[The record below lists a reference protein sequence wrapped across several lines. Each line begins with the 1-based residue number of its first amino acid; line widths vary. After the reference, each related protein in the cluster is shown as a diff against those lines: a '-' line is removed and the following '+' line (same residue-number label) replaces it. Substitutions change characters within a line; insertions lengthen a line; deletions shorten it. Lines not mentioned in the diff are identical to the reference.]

1 MSVPTHNLYDF
12 VHQATKRKFFLMYF
26 YPWGSRG
33 IENICHYQT
42 SKDFFDGPNG
52 IATQDRVVLPSLL
65 SKDMNHRLASQVH
78 PVILCHDQEPL
89 NFDLYLPDS
98 DLMNHYSN
106 LYNQQREL
114 YLAERIKNLNLRA
127 CNPAALQEK
136 WILLHSELNS
146 PQLTHYENTGA
157 FIGAYW
163 WSHAIIA
170 RDWYRFAEYDKTLQ
184 NNTNYSKLFLTY
196 CRGTT
201 GSRQYR
207 KDFLQQLDQ
216 FKLTDQCVFQ
226 SLHNRSCGS
235 ESSAVYESDDINA
248 TAISVVLETVF
259 DQRIHLTEKI
269 LRPIACGHPFILAA
283 GSGSLSLL
291 KKYGFK
297 TFSPYIDETY
307 DSIIDDQSRLS
318 AVVAAMT
325 KFKNL
330 EPQYQTYAL
339 ESCREIA
346 KFNQNHFFSNDFFKN
361 VVDELSTN
369 VEQAHQSHTN
379 LLDFETWWKERKWQR
394 SVNPKGVRVFD
405 AESKFN
411 SELVRSYRCLRRSV

>member
-1 MSVPTHNLYDF
+1 
-12 VHQATKRKFFLMYF
+12 MYF
-26 YPWGSRG
+26 YPWGSRE

-42 SKDFFDGPNG
+42 SKEFFDGSNG
-52 IATQDRVVLPSLL
+52 ISINDRMCLPTLL
-65 SKDMNHRLASQVH
+65 PRDMNHRLASQIQ
-78 PVILCHDQEPL
+78 PIILCHDQEPL

-98 DLMNHYSN
+98 DLMNQYST
-106 LYNQQREL
+106 LYNQQRKL
-114 YLAERIKNLNLRA
+114 YLTDRIKNLNLRV
-127 CNPAALQEK
+127 CNPAALQQK

-146 PQLTHYENTGA
+146 TQLKRYEDTGA

-184 NNTNYSKLFLTY
+184 NNINFSKLFLTY
-196 CRGTT
+196 CRDIT

-207 KDFLQQLDQ
+207 KDFLQQIDQ
-216 FKLTDQCVFQ
+216 SKLTDQCVFQ
-226 SLHNRSCGS
+226 SLHNKSHGS
-235 ESSAVYESDDINA
+235 EYSAVYDSSDINA

-283 GSGSLSLL
+283 GPGSLSLL

-297 TFSPYIDETY
+297 TFSPYIDEQY
-307 DSIIDDQSRLS
+307 DTIIDDQSRLT
-318 AVVAAMT
+318 AVVAAME

-330 EPQYQTYAL
+330 QTQRQAYAL

-346 KFNQNHFFSNDFFKN
+346 KFNQNHFFSKNFFKQ
-361 VVDELSTN
+361 VVDELLTN
-369 VEQAHQSHTN
+369 VDQAHQSHMN
-379 LLDFETWWKERKWQR
+379 LLDFETWWNERKWQR
-394 SVNPKGVRVFD
+394 LVNPKGVRVFD
-405 AESKFN
+405 TESRFN
-411 SELVRSYRCLRRSV
+411 YELIKAYRFLRCSV